1 MNSRP
6 HRSIASSLIRA
17 LPLCL
22 GLIIAPI
29 SPASSDQAATL
40 AEEITHDY
48 NSTQIAALIAAA
60 AGKVETGT
68 DRHSPS
74 LEPLQHTLDVSNG
87 VAAALL
93 RILDR
98 TDVTQDRLAND
109 LAESAIQ
116 YHAVL
121 AGLAEIKV
129 GDPAESPMLERARAA
144 MTDGRFND
152 AEAELRQIEDRKAA
166 AFGGSTGASTALESA
181 DEHRLVA
188 AQTRTLLGAIAL
200 MRQDYS
206 QAVQDFLLASQRLS
220 LAPSDQPDV
229 IQPQPVR
236 APAPADAAEPPQH
249 QLTLTYVAKQI
260 DGHEAA
266 EPRPPDASPPAI
278 AHDVAAV
285 APERVI
291 VDLAQP
297 TAMKPAASTDRPKPA
312 PAPIPEALAKPPP
325 SVATLPD
332 DILELL
338 LRRGD
343 SMLALGD
350 LTSARL
356 LYARAASAGDAR
368 GATGVAKTY
377 DPRVVSQIGT
387 LGIKADPA
395 AAAIWYQK
403 ALDLGDGSATTALRL
418 LGQAR

>member
-1 MNSRP
+1 MNSRR
-6 HRSIASSLIRA
+6 HRSIASSLVRA

-29 SPASSDQAATL
+29 SPASSDQAAAL

-48 NSTQIAALIAAA
+48 NPAQISALIAAA
-60 AGKVETGT
+60 TGKVETGT
-68 DRHSPS
+68 DPQSPS

-98 TDVTQDRLAND
+98 TGMTQDHLAND

-121 AGLAEIKV
+121 EGLAEIKV
-129 GDPAESPMLERARAA
+129 GDPAESPMLDRARAA
-144 MTDGRFND
+144 MTDGRFSD

-220 LAPSDQPDV
+220 PAPSDQPDV
-229 IQPQPVR
+229 IQPPPVI
-236 APAPADAAEPPQH
+236 APPPADAAEPPQH
-249 QLTLTYVAKQI
+249 RLTVTYVAKQI
-260 DGHEAA
+260 DGHEATEA
-266 EPRPPDASPPAI
+266 RPPNASPPAI
-278 AHDVAAV
+278 AHNVATV

-291 VDLAQP
+291 AALAQP

-312 PAPIPEALAKPPP
+312 PAPITEALAKPPP
-325 SVATLPD
+325 TVAALPAD
-332 DILELL
+332 VVELL

-356 LYARAASAGDAR
+356 LYTRVASAGDAR

-377 DPRVVSQIGT
+377 DPRVLSQIGT
-387 LGIKADPA
+387 LGIQADPA
-395 AAAIWYQK
+395 AAAIWYRK
-403 ALDLGDGSATTALRL
+403 ALDLGDGSATAPLRL
-418 LGQAR
+418 LGQTR